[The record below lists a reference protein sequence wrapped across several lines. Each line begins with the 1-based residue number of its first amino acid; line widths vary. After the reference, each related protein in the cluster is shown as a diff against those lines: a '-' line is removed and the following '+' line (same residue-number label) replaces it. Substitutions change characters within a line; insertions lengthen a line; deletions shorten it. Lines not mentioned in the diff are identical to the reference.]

1 MSNAVAAIVAA
12 LVLTGDK
19 TVDVYFTE
27 TPPENETSIWVC
39 AYDGDT
45 TIRCGTIDQFVDH
58 MESKGNDSGNGDS
71 KVVPPRPKV
80 QEL

>member
-1 MSNAVAAIVAA
+1 MSNIVGVIVAA

-27 TPPENETSIWVC
+27 TPPEGEGSLWVC
-39 AYDGDT
+39 AYDGDA
-45 TIRCGTIDQFVDH
+45 IMRCGTVDQFVDH
-58 MESKGNDSGNGDS
+58 MESREKAPSP
-71 KVVPPRPKV
+71 KVVPPRPST